1 MLLGNFID
9 NLLINSI
16 SGNIFFK
23 DVQKINFTQLADGDV
38 FSKQPPPSG
47 LVKLTIST

>member
-9 NLLINSI
+9 NLLFNSI

-23 DVQKINFTQLADGDV
+23 DVRKINFTQLADVGV
-38 FSKQPPPSG
+38 FPKQPPPCG
-47 LVKLTIST
+47 LVKLTI